1 MKQSILASILALSLA
16 FIFLI
21 TSSFFVVDQT
31 ENALV
36 LQFGK
41 MVRVIETPGWK
52 MKIPF
57 IQEVK
62 YFDRQLLT
70 YNLPVIEV
78 NAGDQKR
85 MVVDLYVRY
94 RITDV
99 LTFFKKVTTK
109 EGLQNRLGKIM
120 PDIMQEVI
128 GRAPLSEM
136 LSQHRIK
143 IMNEILTK
151 AQASIKSF
159 GVSIEP
165 TQGGDVRIIRAD
177 LPAENSEAIFNRM
190 ESERRQEAKQF
201 RAEGDEHAQV
211 IRAEADHDCTVLLAE
226 ARKESEIKRG
236 DGDAEAAKIYADA
249 FSKNPEFFKFYRSMT
264 AYQDVLGGSSTT
276 LVLSPNHSFFKFMEF
291 QENTKSQ

>member
-1 MKQSILASILALSLA
+1 MKKSTLATILAVGLA
-16 FIFLI
+16 FVFLI
-21 TSSFFVVDQT
+21 TSSFFIVDQT

-41 MVRVIETPGWK
+41 MVRVIQTPGLK

-62 YFDRQLLT
+62 FFDRRLLT

-136 LSQHRIK
+136 LSDHRIK
-143 IMNEILTK
+143 IMNEIQKK
-151 AQASIKSF
+151 AQASIKPF
-159 GVSIEP
+159 GVDIEP
-165 TQGGDVRIIRAD
+165 ALGGDVRIIRAD
-177 LPAENSEAIFNRM
+177 LPVENSEAIFNRM

-201 RAEGDEHAQV
+201 RAEGDEQAQI
-211 IRAEADHDCTVLLAE
+211 IRAKSDRDRTIILAE
-226 ARKESEIKRG
+226 GRKQSEILRG
-236 DGDAEAAKIYADA
+236 RGDAEATKIYAEA
-249 FSKNPEFFKFYRSMT
+249 FGKDPEFSAFYRSMM
-264 AYQDVLGGSSTT
+264 AYQEALGGSETT
-276 LVLSPNHSFFKFMEF
+276 FVLSPHNSFFKYMEY
-291 QENTKSQ
+291 QGNTKP